1 VTSRSTP
8 HGDHLTDVG
17 PASANGYCPPGVD
30 GTPEWDGGCQGR
42 TEGQSREQAGP
53 DHKTHANGK
62 GELSTGS
69 ELPQGGEGGGI
80 RRSIGS
86 LGVSAMSDRGSG
98 AGQTVVPLATQ
109 SNARSE
115 AGGDPLDAAGKAILG
130 SLRRAASA
138 AEANYQQALEMTD
151 KLSAGLRA
159 AEDRIRELEAK
170 VRHHQD
176 RADRAEKWLYQ
187 VSGEI
192 EQKFFPSGSWS
203 SLQPPPQQA
212 LSRNQPR

>member
-1 VTSRSTP
+1 MG
-8 HGDHLTDVG
+8 HC
-17 PASANGYCPPGVD
+17 PAYMIPSHTLPLEALGRLAAPRTTPPG
-30 GTPEWDGGCQGR
+30 
-42 TEGQSREQAGP
+42 RE
-53 DHKTHANGK
+53 
-62 GELSTGS
+62 SY
-69 ELPQGGEGGGI
+69 PQGPNCLREAKVVEFVAQ
-80 RRSIGS
+80 IGS

-130 SLRRAASA
+130 SLHRAASA

-159 AEDRIRELEAK
+159 AEDRMRELEAK

-187 VSGEI
+187 VSVEI
-192 EQKFFPSGSWS
+192 EQKFFGREEARS
-203 SLQPPPQQA
+203 SQPPPPQA
-212 LSRNQPR
+212 LLPNQRQ

>member
-1 VTSRSTP
+1 MGHCPAYMIPSHTLPLEALDRLAAPRSTP
-8 HGDHLTDVG
+8 
-17 PASANGYCPPGVD
+17 PG
-30 GTPEWDGGCQGR
+30 
-42 TEGQSREQAGP
+42 RE
-53 DHKTHANGK
+53 
-62 GELSTGS
+62 SY
-69 ELPQGGEGGGI
+69 PQGPNCLREAKVVEFVAQ
-80 RRSIGS
+80 IGS

-98 AGQTVVPLATQ
+98 AGQTVVPLGTQ
-109 SNARSE
+109 SNARSQ
-115 AGGDPLDAAGKAILG
+115 AGDPLDAAGKAILG
-130 SLRRAASA
+130 SLHRAASA

-187 VSGEI
+187 VSVEI

-203 SLQPPPQQA
+203 SLQPPPPQA
-212 LSRNQPR
+212 LSRNKGQ